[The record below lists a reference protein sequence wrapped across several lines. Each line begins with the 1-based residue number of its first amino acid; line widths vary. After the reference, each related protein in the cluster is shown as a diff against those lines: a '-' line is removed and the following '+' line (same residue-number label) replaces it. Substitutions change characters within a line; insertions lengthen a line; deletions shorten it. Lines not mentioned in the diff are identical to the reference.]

1 MPRDIATIPART
13 FSESCGVT
21 LSPLTNTKP
30 TEVQACTK
38 SRSTGALWPQVDPFS
53 GRYRVK
59 STSGI
64 ALVFAHV
71 LIVRARSRDGPWC
84 SISWIRRA
92 AGICV
97 ATGNP
102 LSVSVGTESARARDR
117 DRCAKLIVAAH
128 LVMYTRAYHHLP
140 LRSIPVLTS

>member
-1 MPRDIATIPART
+1 MPRDIATIPAMT

-92 AGICV
+92 AKNLHGDCAI
-97 ATGNP
+97 P
-102 LSVSVGTESARARDR
+102 SRSPSEPSEFESE
-117 DRCAKLIVAAH
+117 AKLIVAAH